1 MHPTNTAAWQ
11 IAEKAKPLEIRPV
24 AYTPPKE
31 NEIVVKNGAIG
42 LNPVDYLRQEQG
54 AALFSWTTYPTIM
67 GTDVAGEVVEVG
79 SGAAAARFKRGD
91 RVLGLGSELKD
102 NNPAEGAFQ
111 HYTVIPA
118 QVASPI
124 PADLSYENAAV
135 IPLGISTAGCGLFQK
150 DYLALQ
156 LPTSPRAASSG
167 QLLLIWSGSSSV
179 GSNAIQLAAAAG
191 YEVVTTASAKNF
203 EYVRSL
209 GASHVFDY
217 RSPTLIED
225 IRKVYDGKTGV
236 GALAIGTEAA
246 GPCCEILSKVNSR
259 KFVSLTNPPSGAL
272 PEGIES
278 KFVFGAAVKDN
289 EVGPAIFEAFLPKAL
304 AAGEF
309 KPAPTAAVVG
319 KGLGSIQEGLD
330 QVKKGVSAKKYVI
343 SLQ

>member
-11 IAEKAKPLEIRPV
+11 IAEKAKPLEVRPA

-31 NEIVVKNGAIG
+31 NEIVVKNSAIG

-67 GTDVAGEVVEVG
+67 GSDVAGEVVEVG
-79 SGAAAARFKRGD
+79 PGAAARFKPGD

-111 HYTVIPA
+111 HYTAIPA
-118 QVASPI
+118 HVASPI
-124 PADLSYENAAV
+124 PTGLSYENASV
-135 IPLGISTAGCGLFQK
+135 IPLGISTASCGLFQK
-150 DYLALQ
+150 DHLALR

-167 QLLLIWSGSSSV
+167 QLVLIWSGSSSV

-191 YEVVTTASAKNF
+191 YEGVTTASTKNF
-203 EYVRSL
+203 EYVKSL
-209 GASHVFDY
+209 GAGHVFDY
-217 RSPTLIED
+217 HSPTLVDD
-225 IRKVYDGKTGV
+225 ISKVYDSKTGV

-246 GPCCEILSKVNSR
+246 GPCCEVLSKVNSR
-259 KFVSLTNPPSGAL
+259 KFVSLTNPPTGAL

-289 EVGPAIFEAFLPKAL
+289 EIGPAIFEAFLPKAL

-309 KPAPTAAVVG
+309 KSAPTAEVVG
-319 KGLGSIQEGLD
+319 KGLGSIQAGLE
-330 QVKKGVSAKKYVI
+330 QVKKGASAKKYVI

>member
-150 DYLALQ
+150 DYLALH
-156 LPTSPRAASSG
+156 
-167 QLLLIWSGSSSV
+167 V

>member
-11 IAEKAKPLEIRPV
+11 IAEKAKPLEVRPA

-31 NEIVVKNGAIG
+31 NEIVIKNSAIG

-79 SGAAAARFKRGD
+79 SGAAARFKPGD

-124 PADLSYENAAV
+124 STDLSYENASV
-135 IPLGISTAGCGLFQK
+135 IPLGISTASCGLFQK
-150 DYLALQ
+150 DYLALR
-156 LPTSPRAASSG
+156 LPTSPPAASSG
-167 QLLLIWSGSSSV
+167 QLVLIWSGSSSV

-191 YEVVTTASAKNF
+191 YEVITTASTKNF
-203 EYVRSL
+203 EYVKSL

-217 RSPTLIED
+217 RSPSLIED
-225 IRKVYDGKTGV
+225 ISKVYDGKTGV

-272 PEGIES
+272 PEVIES

-304 AAGEF
+304 GAGEF
-309 KPAPTAAVVG
+309 KSTPTAEVVG

-330 QVKKGVSAKKYVI
+330 QVKKGASAKKYVI

>member
-11 IAEKAKPLEIRPV
+11 IAEKAKPLEVRPA

-31 NEIVVKNGAIG
+31 NEIVIKNSAIG
-42 LNPVDYLRQEQG
+42 LSPVDYLRQEQG

-79 SGAAAARFKRGD
+79 SGAAARFKPGD

-111 HYTVIPA
+111 HYTVIPT

-124 PADLSYENAAV
+124 PTDLSYENASV
-135 IPLGISTAGCGLFQK
+135 IPLGISTASCGLFQK
-150 DYLALQ
+150 DYLALR
-156 LPTSPRAASSG
+156 LPTSPPAASSG
-167 QLLLIWSGSSSV
+167 QLVLIWSGSSSV

-191 YEVVTTASAKNF
+191 YEVITTASAKNF
-203 EYVRSL
+203 EYVKSL

-217 RSPTLIED
+217 RSPSLIED
-225 IRKVYDGKTGV
+225 ISKVYDGKTGV

-246 GPCCEILSKVNSR
+246 GPCCEILSKVSSR

-289 EVGPAIFEAFLPKAL
+289 EVGPVIFEAFLPKAL
-304 AAGEF
+304 GAGEF
-309 KPAPTAAVVG
+309 KSAPTAEVVG

-330 QVKKGVSAKKYVI
+330 QVKKGASAKKYVI